1 MTNKPII
8 SMVIEPDLLKEVAE
22 YQHGNMI
29 SSQSK
34 ALTELVKLGLGKEL
48 TTKTERDLLKS
59 FGELNDKGKELLLDL
74 VDTFARSKKYKK
86 EP

>member
-1 MTNKPII
+1 MDPG
-8 SMVIEPDLLKEVAE
+8 LLKQVSE

-34 ALTELVKLGLGKEL
+34 ALTELITLGLGKEL
-48 TTKTERDLLKS
+48 ITRSERDWLKL
-59 FGELNDKGKELLLDL
+59 FGELNESGRELLVDL
-74 VDTFARSKKYKK
+74 ADTFARSKKYKR